1 MAQATNKNENTS
13 NEEVKNAVDTAE
25 MDNLKNEL
33 ESSKAELEKSN
44 LEKEAL
50 LKQVEELKNAVANQE
65 KNGAYKK
72 GSYIVHTPVKNF
84 NGIIAG
90 VQFAYGKANVQKGW
104 VLDWFKEKGYEV
116 EEVK

>member
-25 MDNLKNEL
+25 MDNLKN
-33 ESSKAELEKSN
+33 ELEKSN